1 MVGVLN
7 GEVKSGVIVGKSFM
21 RLNVSGEGTE
31 KGSIPFRSME
41 FRGVSG
47 KVCKNKQ
54 FIVTEIELGG
64 VSLVLAERP
73 SLSCE
78 LGPFCAVVSSV

>member
-7 GEVKSGVIVGKSFM
+7 REVKSGVIVGKLFM
-21 RLNVSGEGTE
+21 RLNVSKEETE
-31 KGSIPFRSME
+31 KGSVCFCSME

-47 KVCKNKQ
+47 KVCKNEQ
-54 FIVTEIELGG
+54 FIVIEIELGG
-64 VSLVLAERP
+64 VSLVLAEWP